1 MTLGK
6 EKNDGYYSKA
16 ADSSASNCVKATVE
30 IEKQFGHSTV
40 GEICVL
46 M

>member
-6 EKNDGYYSKA
+6 EKKDEYYLKP
-16 ADSSASNCVKATVE
+16 ADNSASNCPKAAVE
-30 IEKQFGHSTV
+30 IEKQFGKCTV
-40 GEICVL
+40 WEIRVS

>member
-6 EKNDGYYSKA
+6 EKKDEYYSKPA
-16 ADSSASNCVKATVE
+16 HNSASNCLKAAVE
-30 IEKQFGHSTV
+30 IEKQFGKCTV
-40 GEICVL
+40 WEIRVS

>member
-6 EKNDGYYSKA
+6 EKKDGYYSKP
-16 ADSSASNCVKATVE
+16 ADNSASNCLKAAVE
-30 IEKQFGHSTV
+30 IEKQFGKCTV
-40 GEICVL
+40 WEIRVL

>member
-6 EKNDGYYSKA
+6 EKKAGYYSKP
-16 ADSSASNCVKATVE
+16 ADHSVSNCLNAVVE
-30 IEKQFGHSTV
+30 IEKQFGKCTV
-40 GEICVL
+40 WEICVS

>member
-6 EKNDGYYSKA
+6 EKKDGYYSKL
-16 ADSSASNCVKATVE
+16 ADNPASNCLKAAVE
-30 IEKQFGHSTV
+30 IEKQFGKCTV
-40 GEICVL
+40 WEICVP